1 MFRRYHRRIIFV
13 GQHIRNIRMNLPV
26 GAGSQFN
33 SLSAPG
39 EVFYRA
45 QARSLRSAQLLEHLP
60 QRVQGNASARAV
72 EALPWML
79 SKVF

>member
-1 MFRRYHRRIIFV
+1 
-13 GQHIRNIRMNLPV
+13 MNLPV
-26 GAGSQFN
+26 GAASQFD

-39 EVFYRA
+39 EVFTGHKPDLCE
-45 QARSLRSAQLLEHLP
+45 ARNFWSICR
-60 QRVQGNASARAV
+60 SARAV

>member
-1 MFRRYHRRIIFV
+1 
-13 GQHIRNIRMNLPV
+13 MNLPV
-26 GAGSQFN
+26 GAGSQFD

-39 EVFYRA
+39 EVVTGHKPDLCEARNFWSIYR
-45 QARSLRSAQLLEHLP
+45 

-79 SKVF
+79 SKAF